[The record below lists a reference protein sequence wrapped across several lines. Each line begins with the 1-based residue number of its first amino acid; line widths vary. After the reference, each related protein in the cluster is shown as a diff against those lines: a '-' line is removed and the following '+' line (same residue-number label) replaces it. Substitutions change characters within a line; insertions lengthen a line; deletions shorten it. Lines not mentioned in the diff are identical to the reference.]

1 MIRRSPPP
9 APLRLLSVAYALT
22 PVSPAACGGTEQVAA
37 QLAALHVQ
45 SPYAERM
52 RLATVAAAPS
62 QLPGRVVRT
71 NAAYWAAGAPPVDD
85 AAQARLAAAHDAA
98 ASGELRQRPYDL
110 VHVQGGSFYR
120 HAAAL
125 AMPCLWTLHLPLSRY
140 PPQAFAAPPGNLF
153 LQAVSRTQHDMLRR
167 TLPPRARPRLCGY
180 ISNGVDLS
188 LYRPGAPPSS
198 YWLVLGRICP
208 EKAPHL
214 AISLAR
220 RLHRRLVIAG
230 TVYPFP
236 AHQEYFRRRIA
247 PHLGGDV
254 RWLPDLTRAQK
265 IAWLQSAAALVIP
278 SQADETSSLVAMEAA
293 ACGRPVLAWRSGAL
307 PEVVRTGVTG
317 WLGASLDGLAAA
329 AERLGQI
336 RAAACRRHA
345 ERRFDARR
353 MAREYFDLYRR
364 LAGDSRA
371 NAAQGAAAR
380 LGA

>member
-1 MIRRSPPP
+1 MRATVIRRRPPP

-45 SPYAERM
+45 SPYVERL
-52 RLATVAAAPS
+52 RLVTVAAAPS

-71 NAAYWAAGAPPVDD
+71 NAGYWAAGGPPADD

-98 ASGELRQRPYDL
+98 ALAELRRRRYDL
-110 VHVQGGSFYR
+110 VHVQGASFHR
-120 HAAAL
+120 HAAAWAL
-125 AMPCLWTLHLPLSRY
+125 PCLWTVHLPLSQY
-140 PPQAFAAPPGNLF
+140 PPEAFAAPPCNLF
-153 LQAVSRTQHDMLRR
+153 LQAVSRTQHRR
-167 TLPPRARPRLCGY
+167 LHRALPPPARSRLRGY
-180 ISNGVDLS
+180 IANGVDLS
-188 LYRPGAPPSS
+188 RYRPGAPPGS
-198 YWLVLGRICP
+198 YLLVLGRICP

-247 PHLGGDV
+247 PYLGGDV
-254 RWLPDLTRAQK
+254 RWLPALTRAQK
-265 IAWLQSAAALVIP
+265 ITWLQSAAALVIP
-278 SQADETSSLVAMEAA
+278 SQAEETSSLVAMEAA

-307 PEVVRTGVTG
+307 PEVVRSGVPG
-317 WLGASLDGLAAA
+317 WVGDSLDALAAA
-329 AERLGQI
+329 AARLGQI
-336 RAAACRRHA
+336 RPAACRRHA

-353 MAREYFDLYRR
+353 MAREYFALYQR
-364 LAGDSRA
+364 LAASA
-371 NAAQGAAAR
+371 
-380 LGA
+380 